1 MQAENDHKAKHETE
15 SAAIE
20 AVAKNTK
27 IDIPSGMIETEV
39 DAMIRDLEQQLAYQG
54 INVEQYLHI
63 MNKTRKDLED
73 NYKEQA
79 ERNIVYRLK

>member
-1 MQAENDHKAKHETE
+1 MKH
-15 SAAIE
+15 
-20 AVAKNTK
+20 
-27 IDIPSGMIETEV
+27 EV

-79 ERNIVYRLK
+79 ERNIVIKTYIRRNYQGRKNRS